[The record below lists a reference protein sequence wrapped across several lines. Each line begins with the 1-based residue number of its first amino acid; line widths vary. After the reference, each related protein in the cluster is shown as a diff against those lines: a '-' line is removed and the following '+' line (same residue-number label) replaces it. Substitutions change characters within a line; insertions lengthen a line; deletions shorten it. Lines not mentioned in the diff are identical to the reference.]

1 MRRSGGGK
9 FEMETKDVHQTNH
22 NETVLQLVR
31 GNFSTMCELCLPKN
45 LLRPSSKPSRR
56 LARLPRL
63 AFPWRIGAFVL
74 AIGVVFLSL
83 MIVFLLEQYT
93 ILPLWGSLGAVGL
106 TYSIIGGIIILIGKS
121 RAAGAKPIPE
131 KTLRSTK
138 EDVRYIRERATGH

>member
-31 GNFSTMCELCLPKN
+31 GIFHDVRTLSTKEFTAAKLEAKQEIGKIAKA
-45 LLRPSSKPSRR
+45 SVS
-56 LARLPRL
+56 LA
-63 AFPWRIGAFVL
+63 IGAFVL

-83 MIVFLLEQYT
+83 MIVFLLDQYT